1 MSIKPLKIARLFLA
15 FPILVRVRKKLRL
28 YNYGIDSE
36 IPRKSRL
43 YALKKKKSAITL
55 KDF

>member
-1 MSIKPLKIARLFLA
+1 LSIKPLKIARLFLA